1 MPRETVH
8 NNPSQLS
15 FVCEPGAIKIVALAE
30 VEGGV
35 EAGAD
40 GMPRLPRF
48 EMLAY
53 TGGPMRIGGWR
64 WPVIVDLAGLGI
76 PSQSRPIRF
85 GHDMQSGVGHT
96 DALQIDN
103 GRLLAKGTVSRDTA
117 AANG

>member
-53 TGGPMRIGGWR
+53 TGGPMRIGGW
-64 WPVIVDLAGLGI
+64 PDAGRTKRFPREFGNAFGF
-76 PSQSRPIRF
+76 IRAWF
-85 GHDMQSGVGHT
+85 T
-96 DALQIDN
+96 IIDQKKVEMS
-103 GRLLAKGTVSRDTA
+103 A
-117 AANG
+117 